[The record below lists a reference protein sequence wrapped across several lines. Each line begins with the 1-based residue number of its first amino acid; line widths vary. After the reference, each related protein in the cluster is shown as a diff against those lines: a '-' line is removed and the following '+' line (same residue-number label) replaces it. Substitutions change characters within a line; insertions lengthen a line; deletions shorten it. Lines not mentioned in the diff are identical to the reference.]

1 MSFFIA
7 AMDFFAVSAS
17 NVPFFKNPK
26 LFKVHS
32 IELHMASFDEVFEKH
47 FFEFSYSR
55 FGKILQHFLISVFG
69 GLSHSFGIHGDRE
82 DDCPR
87 TF

>member
-26 LFKVHS
+26 LFMIQS
-32 IELHMASFDEVFEKH
+32 MELHMPSFDEVFELDKH
-47 FFEFSYSR
+47 FFDSYSR
-55 FGKILQHFLISVFG
+55 FGKIVQHFLISVFG
-69 GLSHSFGIHGDRE
+69 EFLHSFGIHEG
-82 DDCPR
+82 
-87 TF
+87 